1 MRRVLAQRA
10 FVAAVVAI
18 AAALALAL
26 YLFNGGD
33 GEGWQRVND
42 DASGIRL
49 SYPREWEVQQV
60 GRYCRRNG
68 PGLLISNVRRYTLQ
82 NVEIPNGCTNQWEVS
97 GLPNAYVLVDVS
109 LFASP
114 FPRTRDQPETTM
126 PLELDRFERPPE
138 RHNYAFEQVTRDGN
152 EYSVRA
158 WFGPRASRE
167 NQDAVARVI
176 RSIEFGSPSSP

>member
-82 NVEIPNGCTNQWEVS
+82 SVEIPNGCTNQWEVS

-126 PLELDRFERPPE
+126 PLNSTASSVHRSDTTMPSNKSHGTATNTACAPGLVREHRARI
-138 RHNYAFEQVTRDGN
+138 RTR
-152 EYSVRA
+152 
-158 WFGPRASRE
+158 W
-167 NQDAVARVI
+167 RV
-176 RSIEFGSPSSP
+176 